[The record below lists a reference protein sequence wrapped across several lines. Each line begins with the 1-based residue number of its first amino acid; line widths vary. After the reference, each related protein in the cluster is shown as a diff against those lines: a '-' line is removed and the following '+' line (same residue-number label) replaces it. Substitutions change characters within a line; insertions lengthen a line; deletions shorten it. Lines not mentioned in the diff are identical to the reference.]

1 MRHQTMIAAV
11 TRKEGAMKRYGQF
24 CPVAKAAE
32 VFCER
37 WTPLILRDLA
47 LGASRFSELQRGVP
61 LASPTL
67 LSQRLKQLEK
77 EGVLCRRKSST
88 GRSWT
93 YHLTPAG
100 EDFAQIVMSLGDWGQ
115 KWARREL
122 AKHEIDLGLLLWAIE
137 RCAKPEAFGAARTI
151 VQLKLTD
158 QIEKK
163 RLWWFLNEGGRC
175 ELCLKAPDQE
185 VDLFLEATLRDMIY
199 LWRGDLKLHR
209 ALDTSR
215 LRAHGNS
222 KAQRALSHWLGV
234 SPLSHV
240 ESLRTDTRAA

>member
-1 MRHQTMIAAV
+1 
-11 TRKEGAMKRYGQF
+11 MKRYGQF

-47 LGASRFSELQRGVP
+47 LGASRFKDLQRGVP

-77 EGVLCRRKSST
+77 EGVVQRRKSAS

-100 EDFAQIVMSLGDWGQ
+100 QDLAPIVLSLGVWGQ
-115 KWARREL
+115 KWSRREL
-122 AKHEIDLGLLLWAIE
+122 AKHEVDLGLLLWAIE
-137 RCAKPEAFGAARTI
+137 RGAKPEAFRRDRTV

-163 RLWWFLNEGGRC
+163 RYWWFLNEAGRC
-175 ELCLKAPDQE
+175 ELCLKAPDQN
-185 VDLFLEATLRDMIY
+185 VDLFLEATLRNMIY
-199 LWRGDLKLHR
+199 VWRGDLTLAR
-209 ALDTSR
+209 ALDTGR
-215 LRAHGNS
+215 LHAHGTRY
-222 KAQRALSHWLGV
+222 AERALPQWLGV
-234 SPLSHV
+234 SPLAHV
-240 ESLRTDTRAA
+240 QSARANAQAA